1 MTSLELPAK
10 RRRPPDRPLRVR
22 IPASRGGLAWIAVL
36 LIIGTFLA
44 VQVGRQVYT
53 SWSIGQ
59 EADAIRAEIAAMEA
73 HNEALREELA
83 FLQSKGFVS
92 AEARRLLNLGLPG
105 STCSSFR
112 PVPRLRCL
120 RPCGKRLRPPSHRWS
135 SGWSSSSAPSRHSS
149 TSNTAEPPGF
159 PLTGWLVMHAQ
170 ATSLRVLPELL
181 VRCLP

>member
-10 RRRPPDRPLRVR
+10 RRTPPDRPLRVR

-59 EADAIRAEIAAMEA
+59 EADAIRAEITAMEA
-73 HNEALREELA
+73 HNEALRQELA

-105 STCSSFR
+105 EH
-112 PVPRLRCL
+112 VLII
-120 RPCGKRLRPPSHRWS
+120 
-135 SGWSSSSAPSRHSS
+135 
-149 TSNTAEPPGF
+149 PPGAEAALPPAARAKPAPAVP
-159 PLTGWLVMHAQ
+159 PLEQWLD
-170 ATSLRVLPELL
+170 LFFGP
-181 VRCLP
+181 

>member
-59 EADAIRAEIAAMEA
+59 GPMRSAPRSPPEA

-92 AEARRLLNLGLPG
+92 AET
-105 STCSSFR
+105 S
-112 PVPRLRCL
+112 PVEPWPAGEHVLII
-120 RPCGKRLRPPSHRWS
+120 
-135 SGWSSSSAPSRHSS
+135 
-149 TSNTAEPPGF
+149 PPGAEAALPPALREEAAAAKP
-159 PLTGWLVMHAQ
+159 PLEQWL
-170 ATSLRVLPELL
+170 ELFFG
-181 VRCLP
+181 P

>member
-10 RRRPPDRPLRVR
+10 RRTPSERPVRVR

-36 LIIGTFLA
+36 LIIGIFLA

-73 HNEALREELA
+73 HNEALRQELA

-105 STCSSFR
+105 EH
-112 PVPRLRCL
+112 VLII
-120 RPCGKRLRPPSHRWS
+120 
-135 SGWSSSSAPSRHSS
+135 
-149 TSNTAEPPGF
+149 PPGAEAALPPALREQAAPAKP
-159 PLTGWLVMHAQ
+159 PLEQWL
-170 ATSLRVLPELL
+170 ELFFG
-181 VRCLP
+181 P

>member
-1 MTSLELPAK
+1 MTSLELPAP
-10 RRRPPDRPLRVR
+10 RRSRPERPLRVR

-73 HNEALREELA
+73 HNEALRQELA
-83 FLQSKGFVS
+83 YLQSKGFVS

-105 STCSSFR
+105 EQ
-112 PVPRLRCL
+112 VLII
-120 RPCGKRLRPPSHRWS
+120 
-135 SGWSSSSAPSRHSS
+135 
-149 TSNTAEPPGF
+149 PPGAETAL
-159 PLTGWLVMHAQ
+159 P
-170 ATSLRVLPELL
+170 PELREKPAAKPPL
-181 VRCLP
+181 EQWLDLFFGP

>member
-1 MTSLELPAK
+1 MTSLELPAP
-10 RRRPPDRPLRVR
+10 RRTPPEKPLRVR

-73 HNEALREELA
+73 HNEALRQELA
-83 FLQSKGFVS
+83 FLQSKGFVA

-105 STCSSFR
+105 EH
-112 PVPRLRCL
+112 VLII
-120 RPCGKRLRPPSHRWS
+120 
-135 SGWSSSSAPSRHSS
+135 
-149 TSNTAEPPGF
+149 PPGAEAALPPALREQAAPAKP
-159 PLTGWLVMHAQ
+159 PLEQWLD
-170 ATSLRVLPELL
+170 LFFGP
-181 VRCLP
+181 